1 MYALPHRLL
10 SLLEQPPECEGM
22 AERLAPLEAVIGYT
36 FRRRELLRVALTH
49 RTYAHERR
57 DGWDSYG
64 VLEFVGDAVLDLLI
78 AQRLWLDFPDADEGV
93 LTRLRTAVVSEAP
106 LARCAA
112 GIELGT
118 YLYLGRGA
126 ELQGM
131 RTRPSVLSDAFEAV
145 IAAIFLDAQH
155 AGRDA
160 YAAAW
165 QVVERVMGAQI
176 DAVGID
182 DGVDAKSQLQWR
194 VQEMHKSSP
203 RYEVTERSAASEQC
217 GSLAP
222 IFDAVAW
229 VEIDGA
235 RAELGRG
242 RGDSRQ
248 KAETAAAAA
257 ALVGLRK

>member
-1 MYALPHRLL
+1 MSTLPQ
-10 SLLEQPPECEGM
+10 SLLKLLKEPPACEGM
-22 AERLAPLEAVIGYT
+22 SERLAPLEARLGYA
-36 FRRRELLRVALTH
+36 FDRPELLRVALTH
-49 RTYAHERR
+49 RTYTHERR
-57 DGWDSYG
+57 DGWGSYG

-112 GIELGT
+112 EIDLGDF
-118 YLYLGRGA
+118 LYLGRGA

-131 RTRPSVLSDAFEAV
+131 RAHPSVLSDALEAV
-145 IAAIFLDAQH
+145 IAAVFLDAQH
-155 AGRDA
+155 AGRDG
-160 YAAAW
+160 YKTAW
-165 QVVERVMGAQI
+165 EVVARVMGAQI

-194 VQEMHKSSP
+194 VQEAHKCSP
-203 RYEVTERSAASEQC
+203 RYEVTPVAPGAGAPAA
-217 GSLAP
+217 AP
-222 IFDAVAW
+222 RFEAVAW

-242 RGDSRQ
+242 DGDSRQ
-248 KAETAAAAA
+248 KAETAAAAD
-257 ALVGLRK
+257 ALRELRG